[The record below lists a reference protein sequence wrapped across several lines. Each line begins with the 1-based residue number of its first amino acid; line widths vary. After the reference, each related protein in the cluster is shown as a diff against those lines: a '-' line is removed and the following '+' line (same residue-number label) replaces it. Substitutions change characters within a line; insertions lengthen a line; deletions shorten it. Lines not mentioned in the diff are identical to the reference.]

1 MSPDRFNTIV
11 KNRAAERVKQKIA
24 KFEEAVGRAFSEL
37 HRDLKPN
44 FYHRWSGSG
53 AKRLVVPI
61 FRHLVGNKA
70 TDTHTVG
77 YPVQLWMEEEAAVE
91 QELLATM
98 DEMAKALASKAPT
111 EPLPIAGADPSPT
124 SEQSE
129 MG

>member
-24 KFEEAVGRAFSEL
+24 KFEEAVGRAFKEL

-44 FYHRWSGSG
+44 FYHRWSGG
-53 AKRLVVPI
+53 DAKLLVVPI

-77 YPVQLWMEEEAAVE
+77 YPANLWVEEEAAVE

-98 DEMAKALASKAPT
+98 DEMAKALSSKSPT
-111 EPLPIAGADPSPT
+111 DPLPIADPLPT